1 MRPAARGAPLRR
13 DDPAGRRVV
22 ASASTDMKIN
32 DAIFGA
38 VFALL
43 GAVILVHVQSFP
55 NIPGQQYGAA
65 IFPGLIAAGFV
76 VCGVLLVAGGLRM
89 RGDEPWFAA
98 GAWMRSSRH
107 VVAALAVVGGVA
119 AYIALADRVGF
130 LIIAPVLLVLWF
142 RVLGVRWGA
151 SMLSAAVATLVI
163 WYAFYKLL
171 RVPLPWGVLTPY
183 AF

>member
-1 MRPAARGAPLRR
+1 
-13 DDPAGRRVV
+13 
-22 ASASTDMKIN
+22 MKIN

-43 GAVILVHVQSFP
+43 GAVVLVHVQSFP

-76 VCGVLLVAGGLRM
+76 VCGVLLVMSGVRASGRQAWF
-89 RGDEPWFAA
+89 EP
-98 GAWMRSSRH
+98 GEWMRSPRH
-107 VVAALAVVGGVA
+107 VVAALAIVLGVV
-119 AYIALADRVGF
+119 AYMVLADILGF
-130 LIIAPVLLVLWF
+130 LVVAPLLLVVWF
-142 RVLGVRWGA
+142 RVLGVRWGTA
-151 SMLSAAVATLVI
+151 VLSAIVTTLVI